1 MKSKPIFFSLMPLVL
16 LSLAISMP
24 LQVALIYDIS
34 IFEINAIM
42 SKLTPLNYVLMGMFF
57 WLAFATYKIDKNLFI
72 LLPFIN
78 LFVFLN
84 NYVVGSFGEDFNL
97 IQTTL
102 ASTLFLVMTMTY
114 YLKDN
119 YKIINDLKNR
129 WWLTSPRQKVRL
141 PLTITSAKEKIKTS
155 SFDISKSGLF
165 ALNDP
170 DFELFQLPKDKIVDI
185 TIHTDNQT
193 LKMKGRLVRKALS
206 KGHYPEG
213 VGIQFMEEDPSYQ
226 KWLTTQDMPEAA

>member
-16 LSLAISMP
+16 ISLAASMP

-34 IFEINAIM
+34 IFEVSAIM
-42 SKLTPLNYVLMGMFF
+42 SKLTPLNYVLMGLFM

-84 NYVVGSFGEDFNL
+84 NYVVGSFGKDFNL
-97 IQTTL
+97 VQTTL
-102 ASTLFLVMTMTY
+102 ASTLFLVMTLTY
-114 YLKDN
+114 YHKDN
-119 YKIINDLKNR
+119 YKIINELKNR
-129 WWLTSPRQKVRL
+129 WWLTSPRQKLNL

-155 SFDISKSGLF
+155 SFDLSKSGLF

-170 DFELFQLPKDKIVDI
+170 DFELFQLPKDKVVEI
-185 TIHTDNQT
+185 TIHTDDQT
-193 LKMKGRLVRKALS
+193 LKMKGKLVRKALS

-213 VGIQFMEEDPSYQ
+213 VGIQFMEDDPAYQ
-226 KWLTTQDMPEAA
+226 KWLSTHEMPEAA